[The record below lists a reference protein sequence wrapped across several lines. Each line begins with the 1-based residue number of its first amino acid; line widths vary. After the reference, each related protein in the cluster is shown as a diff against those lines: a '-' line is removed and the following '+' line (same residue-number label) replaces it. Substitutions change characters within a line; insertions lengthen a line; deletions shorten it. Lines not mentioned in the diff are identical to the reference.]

1 MVEWQRLDVG
11 IRVRIHP
18 TRRDGALPDRYF
30 VLRYSVDGVK
40 KQEALG
46 WASRGWTLAKA
57 RDELAKLRA
66 AARLGEGPVT
76 LKEKR
81 ELARTVREAA
91 QAAEQQKIA
100 ISGLWAHYR
109 AAHAKGRASCMTPAI
124 TNILLNCTA

>member
-1 MVEWQRLDVG
+1 MVEWQRLEVG

-18 TRRDGALPDRYF
+18 TRRHGALPDRYF

-91 QAAEQQKIA
+91 RRTTKNGHFRPLGA
-100 ISGLWAHYR
+100 LP
-109 AAHAKGRASCMTPAI
+109 GRARPEGGHHA
-124 TNILLNCTA
+124 

>member
-18 TRRDGALPDRYF
+18 TRRHGALPDRYF

-57 RDELAKLRA
+57 ATNWPNCGRPL
-66 AARLGEGPVT
+66 V
-76 LKEKR
+76 
-81 ELARTVREAA
+81 LARG
-91 QAAEQQKIA
+91 Q
-100 ISGLWAHYR
+100 
-109 AAHAKGRASCMTPAI
+109 
-124 TNILLNCTA
+124 